1 MKKSVL
7 AFLTVASMD
16 AYAVNIPVVN
26 MLELCTGYFQGE
38 PQAVA
43 AFDRLKANGDID
55 PVKMC
60 AQVKASGELDKP
72 KPEATARS
80 FMAEIANVDPAQVR
94 VLVDS
99 VSTWTAI
106 ATATAPDGKT
116 CSFSMIPPPA
126 GAGYDG
132 WLVGA
137 MDCKKRG
144 SGGISIIDLGATK
157 QAEADADAKK
167 AAAAAAKIKAVA
179 AAEAAKAKAG
189 Q

>member
-1 MKKSVL
+1 MKKIVL

-16 AYAVNIPVVN
+16 AYALEIPVVN
-26 MLELCTGYFQGE
+26 MLELCSGYFQGE

-43 AFDRLKANGDID
+43 AFDSLKASGDID

-60 AQVKASGELDKP
+60 AQIKASGELDKP

-80 FMAEIANVDPAQVR
+80 FMAQIANVEPAQVR
-94 VLVDS
+94 VVVDS
-99 VSTWTAI
+99 VSTWSAI
-106 ATATAPDGKT
+106 ATATAPDGQT

-126 GAGYDG
+126 DAAYGG

-157 QAEADADAKK
+157 QAEAAEA
-167 AAAAAAKIKAVA
+167 A

>member
-1 MKKSVL
+1 MKKTVL
-7 AFLTVASMD
+7 ALLTVASMD
-16 AYAVNIPVVN
+16 AYAVTIPVVN
-26 MLELCTGYFQGE
+26 MLELCTGYSQGE

-43 AFDRLKANGDID
+43 AFDSLKASGDID

-80 FMAEIANVDPAQVR
+80 FMAQIANVDPAQVR
-94 VLVDS
+94 VVVDS
-99 VSTWTAI
+99 VSTWSAT
-106 ATATAPDGKT
+106 ATATAPDGNT

-126 GAGYDG
+126 GADYSG

-144 SGGISIIDLGATK
+144 GAGVPVADYSAIK
-157 QAEADADAKK
+157 QADAKNK
-167 AAAAAAKIKAVA
+167 
-179 AAEAAKAKAG
+179 ETP

>member
-1 MKKSVL
+1 MKKIVL

-16 AYAVNIPVVN
+16 AYAVTIPVVN
-26 MLELCTGYFQGE
+26 MLELCSGYFQGE

-43 AFDRLKANGDID
+43 AFDSLKASGDID

-60 AQVKASGELDKP
+60 AQIKASGELDKP

-80 FMAEIANVDPAQVR
+80 FMAQIANVDPAQVR
-94 VLVDS
+94 VVVDS
-99 VSTWTAI
+99 VSTWSAI
-106 ATATAPDGKT
+106 ATATAPDGQT

-126 GAGYDG
+126 DAAYGG

-157 QAEADADAKK
+157 QAEADAKK
-167 AAAAAAKIKAVA
+167 AAAAA
-179 AAEAAKAKAG
+179 G